1 MGHSV
6 LEMVSHSIATSHI
19 DEGLTKTLIVPIP
32 KVDSPTTLRDFRP
45 ISLCNVLLKV
55 VSKVIM
61 NKFKLRPSHDSI
73 IGALQRS
80 FIPGRR
86 TSDNTIIAQV
96 IVHHLQKKKKGK
108 PGHLMFKID
117 FEKTYDSVD

>member
-1 MGHSV
+1 MKSNRSFSRLV
-6 LEMVSHSIATSHI
+6 
-19 DEGLTKTLIVPIP
+19 LTKPLGLMDSRESFIV
-32 KVDSPTTLRDFRP
+32 
-45 ISLCNVLLKV
+45 
-55 VSKVIM
+55 
-61 NKFKLRPSHDSI
+61 H
-73 IGALQRS
+73 IGPLQRS